1 MCASSPLLF
10 DLCSIRFIFARMH
23 SHPPLFFDAL
33 FFSTFCLSDQYYI
46 NTCEQLYHGAGT
58 IDNLSPSWTQLDPGA
73 GGSSISTYSGAGT
86 EGDLWDP
93 PNQSMVTKRAGGYA
107 F

>member
-1 MCASSPLLF
+1 MQPTDVHYCWTSLTSF
-10 DLCSIRFIFARMH
+10 
-23 SHPPLFFDAL
+23 
-33 FFSTFCLSDQYYI
+33 Y
-46 NTCEQLYHGAGT
+46 QLYHGAGT

-93 PNQSMVTKRAGGYA
+93 PNQSMVVKRAGGYA

>member
-1 MCASSPLLF
+1 MLSLRTALLF
-10 DLCSIRFIFARMH
+10 ISSVIYCLPSFIY
-23 SHPPLFFDAL
+23 LFCICNQLVFVTVEL
-33 FFSTFCLSDQYYI
+33 VSPSFY
-46 NTCEQLYHGAGT
+46 QLYHGAGT

-93 PNQSMVTKRAGGYA
+93 PNQSMVVKRAGGYA

>member
-1 MCASSPLLF
+1 MFIIVELVSPLF
-10 DLCSIRFIFARMH
+10 
-23 SHPPLFFDAL
+23 
-33 FFSTFCLSDQYYI
+33 
-46 NTCEQLYHGAGT
+46 NQLYHGAGT
-58 IDNLSPSWTQLDPGA
+58 IDNLSPSWTQVDPGA

-93 PNQSMVTKRAGGYA
+93 PNQSMVVKRAGGYA

>member
-1 MCASSPLLF
+1 MYCFVWFNYDAQ
-10 DLCSIRFIFARMH
+10 LCRSNSFIRNHFLTH
-23 SHPPLFFDAL
+23 FF
-33 FFSTFCLSDQYYI
+33 Q
-46 NTCEQLYHGAGT
+46 QLYHGAGT
-58 IDNLSPSWTQLDPGA
+58 IDNLSPSWTQVDPGA